1 MCSFSGKLFSLT
13 AMCSEMVRISRT
25 HLVVVFCLGMLASS
39 LCQDDSNEDF
49 TAVYMVTLRQAPAAH
64 YYGELTTDR
73 TGSKHVS
80 SERLNI
86 HKRRYLFLCY

>member
-1 MCSFSGKLFSLT
+1 
-13 AMCSEMVRISRT
+13 MCSEMVRISRT

-86 HKRRYLFLCY
+86 HKQRYLFLCY